1 MEISSKKTHKKKVG
15 ALLKIYNLRHY
26 RPFLTEKWLCCNQ
39 KRKMCTLF
47 LPYDDAETNMK
58 S

>member
-1 MEISSKKTHKKKVG
+1 MEISPKKTHKIKVG
-15 ALLKIYNLRHY
+15 ALLKIYNLRYY

-47 LPYDDAETNMK
+47 LPYDDAEKNMK